1 MAPSPLVAALKPNVS
16 AGAEAEQK
24 YQEALSQLNER
35 LDARK
40 NRLFDPTLL
49 AMAQGFLG
57 PTQTGGFG
65 EALGRAAE
73 KVGAAEA
80 AQQKEDID
88 LAQMRLQ
95 VAQGAREQASQLAGQ
110 QAFGSI
116 IRGQGQVL
124 NAPTEGGIPSGSP
137 SGAPVAGGA
146 PAQTPQF
153 GEMMPVGY
161 YEALA
166 YAYAYPQQKENAR
179 LLMDAA
185 KAGLDRYSMS
195 MNGTVFDKVTKKF
208 LAGPGQT
215 SSEYMVPELG
225 ENRTLKMTPNQ
236 HDQYQQARDAGL
248 GREWVRNFI
257 SPGGSKWTLPSGKP
271 EESLPTKPETGLPT
285 KTEAVLPTKPE
296 PTSLAK
302 PEAVKKPEIETKKD
316 EGLPKPKS
324 AIELEAER
332 EAKIAREREMAKGET
347 QRYED
352 TINKGNDA
360 GERISQYNRLKA
372 TAQKPDANKIFGV
385 FENGKFSDAVFQYL
399 ESNNGIISAKN
410 IRDIWTN
417 LDLDP
422 KLISDKQLALSII
435 AQQQFAF
442 SSLAKGQG
450 AISDFERQLFNA
462 MGADI
467 KDRPDTI
474 IRKMDMLTAR
484 AEFDREA
491 SRLARAAR
499 KEGIGFDEMKD
510 STKYQDAY
518 QRYVNKLMD
527 IVEGGGRTAPKS
539 VRAPSAPSSP
549 SAPATTAPPSGRPKN
564 PAADKLREELGIRG
578 F

>member
-1 MAPSPLVAALKPNVS
+1 MATSPLVAALKPNVS

-166 YAYAYPQQKENAR
+166 YAYAYPQQKENAK

-236 HDQYQQARDAGL
+236 HDQYQQARDAGY
-248 GREWVRNFI
+248 GIEWVKNFI

-271 EESLPTKPETGLPT
+271 EAGSPTKPETG
-285 KTEAVLPTKPE
+285 LPTKPE

-302 PEAVKKPEIETKKD
+302 PDIGKKPETEAKKD

-332 EAKIAREREMAKGET
+332 EALIAREREMAKSET
-347 QRYED
+347 ERYND
-352 TINKGNDA
+352 AINKGNEA
-360 GERISQYNRLKA
+360 GEKIVLNNRIKSIA
-372 TAQKPDANKIFGV
+372 EKPNASKIVGV
-385 FENGKFSDAVFQYL
+385 FENGKFSDALMKYMA
-399 ESNNGIISAKN
+399 ENNGRVSADEL
-410 IRDIWTN
+410 RSIWTQFGSKGT
-417 LDLDP
+417 D
-422 KLISDKQLALSII
+422 ISDQQVLLSLLAM
-435 AQQQFAF
+435 QNFAF
-442 SSLAKGQG
+442 STLARGQG
-450 AISDFERQLFNA
+450 QITENERILFA
-462 MGADI
+462 SMGASI
-467 KDRPDTI
+467 RDRPETI
-474 IRKMDMLTAR
+474 VKKMDMLN
-484 AEFDREA
+484 EKYMWDREV
-491 SRLARAAR
+491 SQMAREAR
-499 KEGIGFDEMKD
+499 QNGISFDKFKSSPEYKEKE
-510 STKYQDAY
+510 TAY
-518 QRYVNKLMD
+518 LNRLMD
-527 IVEGGGRTAPKS
+527 ILERSGRKVPNLNARPSTPARQPETATP
-539 VRAPSAPSSP
+539 APSQP
-549 SAPATTAPPSGRPKN
+549 TQGRPKN